1 MPNPFIF
8 DEINRISAACRE
20 DIALALEEREL
31 CIVNDLSPA
40 MAPFA
45 WILAHGVLKTGLV
58 ARVHLVKAIPMTPV
72 EESLFA
78 ESKSLT
84 LSDAFPREG
93 DTPWVMLYLS
103 DDPSPATLLAPAL
116 KAFTQLTD
124 SIFLFA
130 PILGTMAPFPTGAKA
145 LAEGELTLLLAERPE
160 DSPEG
165 RLFLREELLRALLA
179 KAAYDLREVR
189 IPGLYGPGLTPPD
202 HMKLTELL
210 EMGKNNGILAA
221 ENSRRVDSFASV
233 TQAALSV
240 FKVMAEGKPGS
251 VYHSLSSPAET
262 GDIAYLLNRS
272 YFQNALSLGIKAG
285 KKEATYHALSFHK
298 LSALFQALPQA
309 DLEDEIYR
317 TACALSGASDYDVT
331 RRLETYDGK
340 LAALQSLQ
348 TEMLL
353 EVDRICRENGIS
365 YFLVSGNLLGGVRH
379 GGPIPWDDDV
389 DIAMLRE
396 DYERFREICPDALS
410 EKYEYASRYFDR
422 EYGYIFDKIRL
433 KDSIFSTEYSSHF
446 EGLSDGVFLDVFV
459 YDKTSSSPKMQKLH
473 VKLLRLLA
481 RASYVR
487 WWNDPEGIRHSWAL
501 PLLRLFPLGFYHRL
515 LDFAA
520 TFYRKKDT
528 GFLLDSLGYYLF
540 KGAFPAEW
548 FDEVWEI
555 PYGGANLPVPRG
567 YDEFLRFLYGR
578 DYIQKPPISKRLSG
592 HSLARLDL
600 GPHMPGL
607 SGSLVCDREGELYPI
622 QRAKTDEKVL
632 DKTEAL

>member
-8 DEINRISAACRE
+8 DEISRISAACRE

-40 MAPFA
+40 LAPFA
-45 WILAHGVLKTGLV
+45 AILAHGVLKTGLV
-58 ARVHLVKAIPMTPV
+58 ARVHLVKTGPMTPA
-72 EESLFA
+72 EEALFA

-84 LSDAFPREG
+84 LSDTFPREG

-103 DDPSPATLLAPAL
+103 DDPSPAALLAPAL

-124 SIFLFA
+124 SVFLFA
-130 PILGTMAPFPTGAKA
+130 PILGAMNPFPTGAKA
-145 LAEGELTLLLAERPE
+145 LAEGELTLLLAEHPE

-165 RLFLREELLRALLA
+165 RLFMREELLRALLA

-189 IPGLYGPGLTPPD
+189 IPGLYGPGLTPPN

-210 EMGKNNGILAA
+210 EMGKQNGILAT
-221 ENSRRVDSFASV
+221 ENSRRVESFTSI
-233 TQAALSV
+233 TQAALSI
-240 FKVMAEGKPGS
+240 FKVMAEGKPGN
-251 VYHSLSSPAET
+251 VYHALSSHAEV
-262 GDIAYLLNRS
+262 GDIAYLLNKT
-272 YFQNALSLGIKAG
+272 YFQNSLSLGIKAG
-285 KKEATYHALSFHK
+285 KKGATYHALSFHK
-298 LSALFQALPQA
+298 ISSLFKATPQT

-317 TACALSGASDYDVT
+317 TACSLSGTSDYDMA
-331 RRLETYDGK
+331 RKLETYDGK
-340 LAALQSLQ
+340 LASLQTLQ

-389 DIAMLRE
+389 DIAMLRA

-410 EKYEYASRYFDR
+410 DQYEYASRHYDR
-422 EYGYIFDKIRL
+422 DFGYIFDKIRL

-459 YDKTSSSPKMQKLH
+459 YDKTSASPKMQKLH
-473 VKLLRLLA
+473 GKLLRLLA

-487 WWNDPEGIRHSWAL
+487 WWNDPEGIRHGWVL
-501 PLLRLFPLGFYHRL
+501 PLMRLFPLGFYHRL
-515 LDFAA
+515 LDFVAK
-520 TFYRKKDT
+520 FYNKKDT
-528 GFLLDSLGYYLF
+528 GFLLDSLGYYIF

-548 FDEVWEI
+548 FDEVWEL
-555 PYGGANLPVPRG
+555 PYQGTNLPVPRG
-567 YDEFLRFLYGR
+567 YDEFLRFLYGK

-592 HSLARLDL
+592 HSMARLDL
-600 GPHMPGL
+600 GPHLPGL
-607 SGSLVCDREGELYPI
+607 SGGLVCDREGELYPI
-622 QRAKTDEKVL
+622 QRTKTPEKVL